1 MQLLGENGSSRGAL
15 ALRNAFEDKSNSN
28 PEFKSAVQEALTRI
42 DRYQLRIKLIQ
53 NLFSGLSLG
62 SILILMALGL
72 AVIFGL
78 MGVINMAHGE
88 FMMLGAFTAYVVCE
102 CFKRYL
108 PPEAFNYYFV
118 CAVPAAFMLTACA
131 GWLCEW
137 ALIRHCTVALWRHCW
152 QHGD

>member
-1 MQLLGENGSSRGAL
+1 
-15 ALRNAFEDKSNSN
+15 
-28 PEFKSAVQEALTRI
+28 
-42 DRYQLRIKLIQ
+42 
-53 NLFSGLSLG
+53 
-62 SILILMALGL
+62 MALGL

-102 CFKRYL
+102 FFKRYL

-137 ALIRHCTVALWRHCW
+137 ALIRHLYRSPSGDIVGNMGIESRADTVGAGILRGYALI
-152 QHGD
+152 GASGMVEG